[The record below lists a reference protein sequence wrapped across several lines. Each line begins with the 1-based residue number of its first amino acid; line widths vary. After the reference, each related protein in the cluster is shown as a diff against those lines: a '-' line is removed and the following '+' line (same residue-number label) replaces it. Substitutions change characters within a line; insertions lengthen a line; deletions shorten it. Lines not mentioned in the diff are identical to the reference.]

1 MGMDNRE
8 VRQIREK
15 GTGTQ
20 TAEGG
25 KEILNHGLRA
35 GVANTDQE
43 FQRKAQPR
51 RVNDAQHAER
61 RAPGVGWRGW
71 LALVCILGLIPL
83 LPLAVIQ
90 GVRTPL

>member
-1 MGMDNRE
+1 MGIDNRE
-8 VRQIREK
+8 VSQIREK
-15 GTGTQ
+15 GTRTQ

-51 RVNDAQHAER
+51 RVNDAQHAAR
-61 RAPGVGWRGW
+61 RAPGVGW
-71 LALVCILGLIPL
+71 LALVCILGFIPL
-83 LPLAVIQ
+83 IPLAVIQ